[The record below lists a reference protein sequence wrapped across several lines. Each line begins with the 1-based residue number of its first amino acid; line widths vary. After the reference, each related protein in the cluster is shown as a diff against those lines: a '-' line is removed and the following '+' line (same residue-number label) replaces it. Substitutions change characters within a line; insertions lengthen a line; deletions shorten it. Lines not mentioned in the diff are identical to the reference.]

1 MAKGMINIA
10 FNVDAKGAISDVK
23 AMGKATKSAGT
34 SAKGWAKA
42 GFFASAGAK
51 AFNLSLRLLTRS
63 LSTLLKPMKDSI
75 FEMGV
80 MGDKIAKQSRM
91 IGVSA
96 EQFQVME
103 YAATRSGTSLT
114 AVTNGMK
121 KLGRVMVDAQNG
133 SRQIKDTFEALGIT
147 LKKDNGT
154 LRETFDV
161 FLDLADK
168 SMILGESAERTG
180 VQMLLLGRSGTE
192 MSNLF
197 AQGSKGI
204 LDLKQELVDLNAI
217 MGKDALDS
225 AENFVDKMAD
235 MEHAFRGVKIELGEH
250 LMPEFTNFAEQFA
263 TWLATTDFSEVK
275 KLSGYFL
282 DMALGMARVVD
293 AHLELNL
300 FPKKETHR
308 IQDAAN
314 ASEDLFNRVGEG
326 VATYEDLARASEVFH
341 SEELRQIKLVGM
353 QQAAAGTG
361 LYAGIDPKSTKAMCD
376 KTAEGVLGLT
386 EEVQLTA
393 DQVEVFAHALEELGG
408 DAHGAAL
415 EMLDYGRI
423 TEVQAGL
430 LVLQATAAD
439 ELAEA
444 ERKLGDIQ
452 KERAAAGSREAKFLK
467 EREEMIR
474 RERDAAKARIAGI
487 GDARKAEK
495 AARDSARKAA
505 QTELDFEKMTAEALA
520 RKLAGIEAYRS
531 AAERLFDAFDR
542 REPGQ
547 VTADFEAGLIRENEF
562 LELMGD
568 IANETVRAQFEER
581 KEIITQAY
589 HDGVIGGLEV
599 NALLSE
605 ADRIRHEERLRLE
618 DEYWAIAR
626 DKQLEGMAAYGQAL
640 GAMSSMFS
648 AFSDLVI
655 AGYGE
660 ESAEAQRAARVMFVI
675 SQALA
680 LGQAIMS
687 MAVAI
692 GKANELG
699 YPLAVPAMIAAGAT
713 GAAQI
718 ATIAATTIGGVADAG
733 LPPGALKA
741 AGLNNHSLI
750 AMRNDEMVLDPVGT
764 KHITDMLMAQK
775 AQMTGG
781 TQEQVISTTVELD
794 GQVLGSAVD
803 KRLIRQEERGIPYS
817 GRVRQGYMAV

>member
-1 MAKGMINIA
+1 MTKGMINIA

-51 AFNLSLRLLTRS
+51 AFSLSLRLLTRS

-197 AQGSKGI
+197 AQGAKGI
-204 LDLKQELVDLNAI
+204 LDLKQELVDLGGI
-217 MGKDALDS
+217 MGQDALDN

-235 MEHAFRGVKIELGEH
+235 MEHAFRGVKIELGES

-263 TWLATTDFSEVK
+263 TWLATTDFTEVK
-275 KLSGYFL
+275 RLADNFL
-282 DMALGMARVVD
+282 DMALGMVRAAD
-293 AHLELNL
+293 ALFDLKL
-300 FPKKETHR
+300 FPKKETER
-308 IQDAAN
+308 LQDAAN
-314 ASEDLFNRVGEG
+314 ANEDLFNRVQQGS
-326 VATYEDLARASEVFH
+326 VDYKDLAASVRLFNSEQGEQLLLLAKQQKHGRAGKFTSLTPGAGPMKKTGDGLLVLR
-341 SEELRQIKLVGM
+341 EEF
-353 QQAAAGTG
+353 
-361 LYAGIDPKSTKAMCD
+361 
-376 KTAEGVLGLT
+376 
-386 EEVQLTA
+386 QLTA
-393 DQVEVFAHALEELGG
+393 DQIETFGRRLDELGG
-408 DAHGAAL
+408 DAEAAAL
-415 EMLDYGRI
+415 SMLDVSLVS
-423 TEVQAGL
+423 EVQAGL
-430 LVLQATAAD
+430 LVLQANAVD
-439 ELAEA
+439 DLAEA

-452 KERAAAGSREAKFLK
+452 KERAAAGSKEAKFLK
-467 EREEMIR
+467 EREEMIL
-474 RERDAAKARIAGI
+474 RERDAAKARITGI

-542 REPGQ
+542 RDPGQ

-589 HDGVIGGLEV
+589 NDGVIGGLEV

-618 DEYWAIAR
+618 GEYWAIANE
-626 DKQLEGMAAYGQAL
+626 KQLEGMAAYGQAL
-640 GAMSSMFS
+640 GAMSNMFS

-660 ESAEAQRAARVMFVI
+660 ESAEAQRAANVMFVV

-718 ATIAATTIGGVADAG
+718 ATIAATTIGGLADAG

>member
-1 MAKGMINIA
+1 
-10 FNVDAKGAISDVK
+10 
-23 AMGKATKSAGT
+23 
-34 SAKGWAKA
+34 
-42 GFFASAGAK
+42 
-51 AFNLSLRLLTRS
+51 
-63 LSTLLKPMKDSI
+63 
-75 FEMGV
+75 
-80 MGDKIAKQSRM
+80 
-91 IGVSA
+91 
-96 EQFQVME
+96 
-103 YAATRSGTSLT
+103 
-114 AVTNGMK
+114 
-121 KLGRVMVDAQNG
+121 
-133 SRQIKDTFEALGIT
+133 
-147 LKKDNGT
+147 
-154 LRETFDV
+154 
-161 FLDLADK
+161 
-168 SMILGESAERTG
+168 
-180 VQMLLLGRSGTE
+180 
-192 MSNLF
+192 
-197 AQGSKGI
+197 
-204 LDLKQELVDLNAI
+204 
-217 MGKDALDS
+217 
-225 AENFVDKMAD
+225 
-235 MEHAFRGVKIELGEH
+235 
-250 LMPEFTNFAEQFA
+250 
-263 TWLATTDFSEVK
+263 
-275 KLSGYFL
+275 
-282 DMALGMARVVD
+282 
-293 AHLELNL
+293 
-300 FPKKETHR
+300 
-308 IQDAAN
+308 
-314 ASEDLFNRVGEG
+314 
-326 VATYEDLARASEVFH
+326 
-341 SEELRQIKLVGM
+341 
-353 QQAAAGTG
+353 
-361 LYAGIDPKSTKAMCD
+361 
-376 KTAEGVLGLT
+376 
-386 EEVQLTA
+386 
-393 DQVEVFAHALEELGG
+393 
-408 DAHGAAL
+408 
-415 EMLDYGRI
+415 
-423 TEVQAGL
+423 
-430 LVLQATAAD
+430 
-439 ELAEA
+439 
-444 ERKLGDIQ
+444 
-452 KERAAAGSREAKFLK
+452 
-467 EREEMIR
+467 
-474 RERDAAKARIAGI
+474 
-487 GDARKAEK
+487 
-495 AARDSARKAA
+495 
-505 QTELDFEKMTAEALA
+505 MTAEALA